1 MDDNELEYRLPA
13 KVLTNRDPILLNK
26 LSIREFFQW
35 TFFFGLIYLDFN
47 LLPVDFYI
55 RLIIGAVLVTFAA
68 LFIHAPINGL
78 AGIEWVYIWL
88 RFRLERQRHL
98 TVAPLEVDLAGQQ
111 RPVFQVSLSLAGR
124 AQSARSRTAFNHQA
138 AGLHLD
144 SSDTLETVASTDVG
158 GGAVQKLE
166 N

>member
-26 LSIREFFQW
+26 LSMREFFQW

-55 RLIIGAVLVTFAA
+55 RLIIGAVLATFAA

-78 AGIEWVYIWL
+78 SGIEWVYIWL
-88 RFRLERQRHL
+88 RFRLEKQRHL
-98 TVAPLEVDLAGQQ
+98 TVAPLELDLAGQQ

-124 AQSARSRTAFNHQA
+124 SQAARNRSAFNHQA
-138 AGLHLD
+138 AGQHLD
-144 SSDTLETVASTDVG
+144 SSDTLETVASTNG

>member
-26 LSIREFFQW
+26 LSMREFFQW

-47 LLPVDFYI
+47 LLPVDLYI

-88 RFRLERQRHL
+88 RFRLEKQRHL

-124 AQSARSRTAFNHQA
+124 AQAARSRTAFNHRA
-138 AGLHLD
+138 AGRHLD
-144 SSDTLETVASTDVG
+144 SSDTLETVASTDG
-158 GGAVQKLE
+158 GDGAVQKLE